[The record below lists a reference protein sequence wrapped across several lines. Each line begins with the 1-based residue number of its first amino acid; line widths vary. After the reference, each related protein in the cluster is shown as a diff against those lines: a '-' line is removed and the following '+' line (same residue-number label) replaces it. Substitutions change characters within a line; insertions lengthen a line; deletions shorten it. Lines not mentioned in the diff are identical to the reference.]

1 LKKKTFI
8 AEKIKRCIKN
18 ELLKWISGFK
28 SSPRK
33 LFVVHGEEQAMFEFA
48 KLVKEKCGWDV
59 TYPGYKDKVTL
70 N

>member
-1 LKKKTFI
+1 LVVQIHGFS
-8 AEKIKRCIKN
+8 AHADKN